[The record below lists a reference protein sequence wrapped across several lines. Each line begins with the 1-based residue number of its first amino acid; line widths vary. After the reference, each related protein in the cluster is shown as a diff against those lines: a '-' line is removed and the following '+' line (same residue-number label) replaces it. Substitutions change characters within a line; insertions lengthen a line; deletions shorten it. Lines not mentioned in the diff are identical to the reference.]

1 MDEATLQPLSIGDI
15 PGKHGE
21 RARFWVPSY
30 QRGYRW
36 GDDQVR
42 RLLQDIWDS
51 KGEAYYLQPVV
62 VKWRLDR
69 GAWELIDGQQR
80 LTTLYLIFQYMKDP
94 ARRWK
99 QSGADY
105 ELEYETR
112 PGSADFLR
120 QPTATL
126 APSNIDFH
134 HIWNAYTS
142 IDQWFGAHGNRAEHA
157 AGRVY
162 DYLLDPDEKRGV
174 KIIWYEAP
182 ESLDSIELFTRL
194 NVGRI
199 ALTDAELVKALL
211 LSQSKA
217 RPGHADRSDQIAAQ
231 WDVIERELR
240 EPEVWAFV
248 TRRPEGD
255 ATHIELLLDTLA
267 DRIDKPKSDQRPT
280 HHTFETLRPVIE
292 ADPQEFW
299 DDVVKLHSLI
309 SGWYD
314 DRDMYHKIGYLVAVG
329 HRFAELE
336 AHATDKK
343 KPKTKPELHRFLDD
357 LIRESLGRRN
367 GEQLT
372 ASDLQALDY
381 EKDAP
386 QAFKVLL
393 LMNVET
399 VRKRAETAERYSFRA
414 HARGDWSLE
423 HIHAQNAG
431 EMKRDHKLWSEWL
444 ERQEKELIA
453 VRELDEAI
461 REELVTEITEVKEA
475 MKDERRRGG
484 LAPRFNAIRARVE
497 AALSDPALGTDV
509 NVHSISNL
517 ALLASGDNSALSNST
532 FAAKRREI
540 LERDERGSYIPAC
553 TRNVF
558 LKYYT
563 KSEDQQFYYW
573 SGTDRED
580 YLAKMIEVLSKP
592 GYLGDE
598 RSVG

>member
-1 MDEATLQPLSIGDI
+1 MDEATLQPLSIGDL

-21 RARFWVPSY
+21 PARFWVPSY

-62 VKWRLDR
+62 VKWRQGR

-120 QPTATL
+120 QPTVTL

-134 HIWNAYTS
+134 HIWNAYAS
-142 IDQWFGAHGNRAEHA
+142 IDKWFGAHGNRAEHA
-157 AGRVY
+157 AGRIY

-217 RPGHADRSDQIAAQ
+217 RPGHSDRSDQIAAQ

-267 DRIDKPKSDQRPT
+267 DRIEKPSTAERPT

-292 ADPQEFW
+292 RDPQEFW

-329 HRFAELE
+329 HKFPDLE
-336 AHATDKK
+336 AHSAG
-343 KPKTKPELHRFLDD
+343 KTKPELHRFLDD
-357 LIRESLGRRN
+357 LIRDSLGRRP
-367 GEQLT
+367 GEHLT
-372 ASDLQALDY
+372 SSDLKALDY
-381 EKDAP
+381 ENDGL
-386 QAFKVLL
+386 QAFRVLL

-399 VRKRAETAERYSFRA
+399 VRKRAATAERYSFRA

-453 VRELDEAI
+453 VRELDAAI
-461 REELVTEITEVKEA
+461 RDELVTGITEMKEA
-475 MKDERRRGG
+475 MKDERRGG

-540 LERDERGSYIPAC
+540 LQRDERGSYIPAC

-563 KSEDQQFYYW
+563 NTEDQQFYYW
-573 SGTDRED
+573 SGVDRAD
-580 YLAKMIEVLSKP
+580 YLAKILDVLSQP
-592 GYLGDE
+592 GYVDGE
-598 RSVG
+598 GGAE

>member
-1 MDEATLQPLSIGDI
+1 MDEANLEPLSIGDI
-15 PGKHGE
+15 PGKKGE
-21 RARFWVPSY
+21 PARFWVPAY

-51 KGEAYYLQPVV
+51 KGEAYYLQPIV
-62 VKWRLDR
+62 VKWRPDR

-80 LTTLYLIFQYMKDP
+80 LTTLFLIFQYMKDP

-99 QSGADY
+99 QSGTDY

-112 PGSADFLR
+112 PGSADFLQ
-120 QPTATL
+120 QPTERL
-126 APSNIDFH
+126 APTNIDFH
-134 HIWNAYTS
+134 HIWKAYLS
-142 IDQWFGAHGNRAEHA
+142 IDAWFKAHGNRAEHA
-157 AGRVY
+157 AGRIY

-174 KIIWYEAP
+174 KIIWYEAQ

-199 ALTDAELVKALL
+199 ALTDAELVKAFL

-231 WDVIERELR
+231 WDAIERELR

-248 TRRPEGD
+248 TKKPEGE

-267 DRIDKPKSDQRPT
+267 DRLEKPDGAERPT

-292 ADPQEFW
+292 QDPQEFW
-299 DDVVKLHSLI
+299 DDVVRLHSMI

-329 HRFAELE
+329 HAFADLE
-336 AHATDKK
+336 AQATG
-343 KPKTKPELHRFLDD
+343 KTKPALHLFLDD
-357 LIRESLGRRN
+357 LIRDSVGRRP
-367 GEQLT
+367 GEHLT
-372 ASDLQALDY
+372 AAELKALDY
-381 EKDAP
+381 EKDSS

-399 VRKRAETAERYSFRA
+399 VRKRSATSERYSFRA

-431 EMKRDHKLWSEWL
+431 EMKRDHKLWMEWL
-444 ERQEKELIA
+444 ERQEKELVA
-453 VRELDEAI
+453 VRELDAAI
-461 REELVTEITEVKEA
+461 RQELVAEIADLKEV
-475 MKDERRRGG
+475 MKDENRRGG

-497 AALSDPALGTDV
+497 IALSDPALGADV

-540 LERDERGSYIPAC
+540 LGRDECGSYIPAC

-573 SGTDRED
+573 SGADRED
-580 YLAKMIEVLSKP
+580 YLAKMISVLSEAK
-592 GYLGDE
+592 YLDDE
-598 RSVG
+598 GSIE